1 MNRKEI
7 LHKYYKK
14 LVKEAL
20 FKSTLCG
27 VIIGAFVGAIVMAIS
42 WISKVN
48 EWTASFN
55 GTWIAVGVTLSVSL
69 AATIGFYFI
78 VFRPTM
84 KKAAE
89 RVDLLGYEERAI
101 TMLQMADSNEP
112 MALIQREDVNVRLN
126 APTSRKLKI
135 KIPKLIA
142 ITACV
147 LLAVTLTTL
156 IVPNATGV
164 FAVTEIP
171 GQADQA
177 IIDEL
182 LKDLR
187 EEINESTVN
196 QGVKDDMHEI
206 VDNLKESLKDLTS
219 TQEKIDKILETAEEI
234 RDKLNNWQTHD
245 KLGEALKEFEN
256 TKDLGDA
263 IQKSD
268 TDKVKDAL
276 DEIKDKI
283 DSAASGEDMKDEL
296 NDLASSIDQALD
308 KAGKEG
314 DPLSDALK
322 DLSDQLKDAASDA
335 ENGDMENASQKTD
348 SAISDAKESISNAL
362 GEENS
367 QSNLNDQMQG
377 SIGEALDKLDPNGSM
392 HEDSNGNENSSSQ
405 EGSAGKSEEDA
416 PPSDKPGQ
424 SETED
429 PEQTGAPN
437 PEDDPY
443 GSSYKDG
450 KTPYTE
456 NFEKY
461 FREEMAKLEN
471 SDATQEE
478 RETIARYFAA
488 MRVKEDSDDTEK

>member
-7 LHKYYKK
+7 LSKYYKK

-20 FKSTLCG
+20 FKSALCG
-27 VIIGAFVGAIVMAIS
+27 VITGLFIGVIVMAVS
-42 WISKVN
+42 WMSTVN
-48 EWTASFN
+48 EWKISFD
-55 GTWIAVGVTLSVSL
+55 GTWIAIAVTLSVSIVV
-69 AATIGFYFI
+69 TIGLYFL

-101 TMLQMADSNEP
+101 TMLQMADSDNP
-112 MALIQREDVNVRLN
+112 MAIIQREDVNVRLN
-126 APTSRKLKI
+126 APTSKKLKI
-135 KIPKLIA
+135 KISKPIVV
-142 ITACV
+142 TACV
-147 LLAVTLTTL
+147 LLLVTLTTF

-164 FAVTEIP
+164 FAVAEVP
-171 GQADQA
+171 GQADQT
-177 IIDEL
+177 IIDDL
-182 LKDLR
+182 LEDLR
-187 EEINESTVN
+187 DEINESNVN
-196 QGVKDDMHEI
+196 QEVKDDMHEI
-206 VDNLKESLKDLTS
+206 VDNLEESLKDLTS

-263 IQKSD
+263 IQKGD

-276 DEIKDKI
+276 DDIKDKI
-283 DSAASGEDMKDEL
+283 DSATSGEDMKDEL
-296 NDLASSIDQALD
+296 KDLASSIDQALD

-322 DLSDQLKDAASDA
+322 DLSNQLKDAASEA
-335 ENGDMENASQKTD
+335 EKGDTDSASQKTD
-348 SAISDAKESISNAL
+348 SAISEAKDSISSAL

-367 QSNLNDQMQG
+367 KSELNDQMQG
-377 SIGEALDKLDPNGSM
+377 SIGEALDKLDPNGTM

-424 SETED
+424 SETEE

-437 PEDDPY
+437 PKDDPY

-488 MRVKEDSDDTEK
+488 MRVKEDSDDTED